1 MIKLKNII
9 NINYLLYINIPVGQ
23 YESIMLFRLMLLS
36 LVIISANIS
45 AEQTIVFMRHGEKP
59 YNNSGQLSCKGLNR
73 ALTLPD
79 ILLSKFG
86 LPDALFAAAPKQDK
100 LGNSLRSLQTISPTA
115 IQVSLPIHLN
125 YHAKDIASL
134 QKALLSEEYHNALIY
149 VVWEHDNL
157 VKVAKNIMHQQ
168 GGDFDSLYVLKINY
182 EQKPMTINFIHQQQ
196 NLNTLSNKCLTT

>member
-1 MIKLKNII
+1 
-9 NINYLLYINIPVGQ
+9 
-23 YESIMLFRLMLLS
+23 MLFRLMLLS

-168 GGDFDSLYVLKINY
+168 GGDPNLIPKWERGDFDSLYVLKINY